1 MPRGGHGRSP
11 RSSLRP
17 RPGARVRS
25 RAAATPVP
33 RHSSCA
39 TYSTNRRPGGARR
52 RLCGQFVFVQQP
64 AEPVA
69 TPQTIERRPFC
80 TQRRFA
86 YGRRLRQRRTLGERA
101 VRPMLVAVLRVH
113 VNDALEV
120 AAAEDQQPVKAC
132 APQACD
138 PALGVRTS
146 PRRPHGR
153 PNHAD
158 ARGAENLVE
167 AARELRDA
175 AALVRTLLEFRG
187 RDDEPAL
194 PFLSTVA
201 TVLAC
206 FRRFRGLGICHRLP
220 LDATAR
226 LH

>member
-1 MPRGGHGRSP
+1 
-11 RSSLRP
+11 
-17 RPGARVRS
+17 
-25 RAAATPVP
+25 
-33 RHSSCA
+33 
-39 TYSTNRRPGGARR
+39 
-52 RLCGQFVFVQQP
+52 
-64 AEPVA
+64 
-69 TPQTIERRPFC
+69 
-80 TQRRFA
+80 
-86 YGRRLRQRRTLGERA
+86 
-101 VRPMLVAVLRVH
+101 MLVAVLRVH

-194 PFLSTVA
+194 PFLSTLNKVG
-201 TVLAC
+201 LAAALHAGRAG
-206 FRRFRGLGICHRLP
+206 RRRTPSQRERQQSTKGGC
-220 LDATAR
+220 AS
-226 LH
+226 